1 MWGKHVT
8 KKMPITL
15 TLDALWLDFF
25 VLSDIS
31 TLLTKTVVDEMYTMV
46 LQVTS
51 TCDKTIEIGF
61 PGQWFLSYAPAN
73 AKASIIT
80 VTDKWRDPSGMNLR
94 LESRELCEGK
104 TLTIH
109 YVQLFPGT
117 ENCLEGG
124 IIVKFFVNI
133 CISLVLN
140 RHFN

>member
-15 TLDALWLDFF
+15 KLDALWLDFF

-51 TCDKTIEIGF
+51 TCDKAIEIGF
-61 PGQWFLSYAPAN
+61 PGQWFLSYAPAH

-80 VTDKWRDPSGMNLR
+80 VTDKWRENRDLR
-94 LESRELCEGK
+94 LESREICEGK

-133 CISLVLN
+133 CTSGIMVLESSL
-140 RHFN
+140 